1 MRVHSEMRQTLKHRI
16 FLNVLIMHAWWFQ
29 IVHWSILYKI
39 YICSCIWYPFTYLKK
54 VKPNEVRKIF
64 YHLLRYL
71 SHFYVILWP
80 LKFKNYSLIHPNI
93 EKLYVF
99 FIRKKF
105 STKWCTFYY
114 FVSLPSDKWHD
125 LTIFQIFILFFA
137 AHSFFNLKNYWNMF
151 WKALDLGYLVT
162 TILAEKSRIF
172 RG

>member
-1 MRVHSEMRQTLKHRI
+1 VFTLKWDKLWNI
-16 FLNVLIMHAWWFQ
+16 VFFLNVLIMHAWWFQ

-39 YICSCIWYPFTYLKK
+39 YICGCIWHPFTYFKK
-54 VKPNEVRKIF
+54 VKPNEVRKKF

-80 LKFKNYSLIHPNI
+80 LKLKNYSLIHLNI

-114 FVSLPSDKWHD
+114 FVSLPCDNWHD
-125 LTIFQIFILFFA
+125 LTIFQILILFFA
-137 AHSFFNLKNYWNMF
+137 YDFISVLHIHSL
-151 WKALDLGYLVT
+151 T
-162 TILAEKSRIF
+162 
-172 RG
+172 